1 MKESYID
8 ILHIRRMAFEHIAK
22 IAYENRPIT
31 DIGLEVYDILPGE
44 SATYRENIF
53 RERAVMGERLRMG
66 IGLDARTADKTDAIT
81 EGLDQMD
88 VKERIYHP
96 PLVSVIKIAC
106 EACPENK
113 VTVTD
118 QCKAC
123 IGHPCVNVCPKNAI
137 TYTSEGSIIDQD
149 KCIKCGKCVD
159 ACPYNAI
166 NHQKRPCAESCG
178 VKAIHSDEL
187 GRAQIDSD
195 KCVACGR
202 CISTCPFGAISD
214 KSEIYQLIKAIQ
226 ADKKV
231 YAILAPSF
239 VGQFGPNVSPKQIR
253 EAIKALG
260 FTDVIEVGLGADLT
274 TMNEAHE
281 YLEKVPTGEFPF
293 MGTSCCFS
301 WKMMVRNQFPE
312 INDYISE
319 SSTPMIYTGLQMKKR
334 DPDCKVVFVG
344 PCISKKL
351 EALEEEVAE
360 VIDFVITFEELLG
373 MFLAK
378 GVEPSEIEVEEEMM
392 DASETGRNYA
402 VKGGV
407 AEAVVKRAKEIRPGI
422 DVAVEGADGL
432 SNCVKLA
439 QLAKLG
445 KMDGKLI
452 EGMAC
457 FGGCVG
463 GPGTVVAD
471 TKTGKAV
478 RAFAK
483 ESIYRSPA
491 DNDKI
496 PAEDRPD
503 DEKLKVSEDKE

>member
-8 ILHIRRMAFEHIAK
+8 IINIRRMAFEHIAK

-31 DIGLEVYDILPGE
+31 DIALEVYKILPGE
-44 SATYRENIF
+44 NATYRENIF

-66 IGLDARTADKTDAIT
+66 IGLDARTADKTDAVT
-81 EGLDQMD
+81 AGLDAMD
-88 VKERIYHP
+88 VNERIYHP
-96 PLVSVIKIAC
+96 PLVSVMKIAC
-106 EACPENK
+106 EKCPENK

-118 QCKAC
+118 QCVAC
-123 IGHPCVNVCPKNAI
+123 IGHPCVNVCPKNAV
-137 TYTSEGSIIDQD
+137 TYTSKGSIIDQD
-149 KCIKCGKCVD
+149 KCIKCGKCVE

-187 GRAQIDSD
+187 GRAQIDED
-195 KCVACGR
+195 KCVACGK
-202 CISTCPFGAISD
+202 CISSCPFGAISD

-226 ADKKV
+226 TEKNV
-231 YAILAPSF
+231 YAAIAPSF
-239 VGQFGPNVSPKQIR
+239 VGQFGPNVSPAQIR
-253 EAIKALG
+253 EAIKQLG
-260 FTDVIEVGLGADLT
+260 FKDVIEVGLGADLT

-281 YLEKVPTGEFPF
+281 YIENVPTGEFPF

-301 WKMMVRNQFPE
+301 WKLMVRKKFPE

-319 SSTPMIYTGLQMKKR
+319 SSTPMIYTGLQLKKK

-351 EALEEEVAE
+351 EALEDEVAE

-378 GVEPSEIEVEEEMM
+378 GVEPSEISIDEEMM
-392 DASETGRNYA
+392 DASATGRNYA
-402 VKGGV
+402 VGGGV
-407 AEAVVKRAKEIRPGI
+407 AEAVVKRAQEIRPGI
-422 DVAVEGADGL
+422 KIDVEGADGL
-432 SNCVKLA
+432 ANCVKLA

-457 FGGCVG
+457 MGGCVG
-463 GPGTVVAD
+463 GPGTVVAMA
-471 TKTGKAV
+471 KAAKGV
-478 RAFAK
+478 RSFAK
-483 ESIYRSPA
+483 ESIYKSPA
-491 DNDKI
+491 DNENI

-503 DEKLKVSEDKE
+503 DAKLAVEK

>member
-1 MKESYID
+1 MKDTYID
-8 ILHIRRMAFEHIAK
+8 ILNIRRLAFEHIAK

-31 DIGLEVYDILPGE
+31 DIALEVYDIVPGE
-44 SATYRENIF
+44 EARYRENIF

-66 IGLDARTADKTDAIT
+66 IGLDARTADKTDAVT

-88 VKERIYHP
+88 VNKRIYNP

-123 IGHPCVNVCPKNAI
+123 IGHPCVNVCPKNAV
-137 TYTSEGSIIDQD
+137 TYTAKGAIIDQE
-149 KCIKCGKCVD
+149 KCIKCGKCVN
-159 ACPYNAI
+159 ACPYSAI
-166 NHQKRPCAESCG
+166 NHQKRPCAASCG

-187 GRAQIDSD
+187 GRAQIDPE

-214 KSEIYQLIKAIQ
+214 KSEIYQLIKSIQ
-226 ADKKV
+226 SEKHT

-239 VGQFGPNVSPKQIR
+239 VGQFGPNVSAEQIR
-253 EAIKALG
+253 EAIKQLG
-260 FTDVIEVGLGADLT
+260 FDEVIEVGLGADLT

-281 YLEKVPTGEFPF
+281 YLEEVPTGKIPF

-301 WKMMVRNQFPE
+301 WKMMVRNKFPE
-312 INDYISE
+312 INEYISE
-319 SSTPMIYTGLQMKKR
+319 SSTPMIYTGLQLKKK
-334 DPDCKVVFVG
+334 DPNSEITFIG

-351 EALEEEVAE
+351 EALESEVAE
-360 VIDFVITFEELLG
+360 IIDFVITYEELLG

-378 GVEPSEIEVEEEMM
+378 GIEPSEIEIEDKMM
-392 DASETGRNYA
+392 DASETGRGYA
-402 VKGGV
+402 VSGGV
-407 AEAVVKRAKEIRPGI
+407 AQAVVKRAQEIQPGVKV
-422 DVAVEGADGL
+422 DVENAEGLA
-432 SNCVKLA
+432 NCVKLA

-457 FGGCVG
+457 DGGCVG

-471 TKTGKAV
+471 NKTGKAV
-478 RAFAK
+478 KAFAK
-483 ESIYRSPA
+483 ESVFKSPA
-491 DNDKI
+491 ENTNIPDQDK
-496 PAEDRPD
+496 PD
-503 DEKLKVSEDKE
+503 DQKLKINE

>member
-8 ILHIRRMAFEHIAK
+8 ILNIRRMAFEHIAK

-31 DIGLEVYDILPGE
+31 DIALEVYSILPGE

-66 IGLDARTADKTDAIT
+66 IGLDARTADKTDAAT
-81 EGLDQMD
+81 DGLDKMD

-106 EACPENK
+106 EACPENQ

-123 IGHPCVNVCPKNAI
+123 IGHPCVNVCPKNAV
-137 TYTSEGSIIDQD
+137 TFTAKGSIIDQE
-149 KCIKCGKCVD
+149 KCIKCGKCVE

-166 NHQKRPCAESCG
+166 NHQKRPCATSCG
-178 VKAIHSDEL
+178 VNAIKSDSL
-187 GRAQIDSD
+187 GRAQIDPE

-202 CISTCPFGAISD
+202 CIITCPFGAISD

-226 ADKKV
+226 ADKHL

-239 VGQFGPNVSPKQIR
+239 VGQFGVNVSPEQIK
-253 EAIKALG
+253 EAIKLLG
-260 FTDVIEVGLGADLT
+260 FRDVIEVGLGADLT

-281 YLEKVPTGEFPF
+281 YLEKVPSGEFPF

-312 INDYISE
+312 INEYISE
-319 SSTPMIYTGLQMKKR
+319 SSTPMIYTGLQLKKR
-334 DPDCKVVFVG
+334 DPESKVVFIG

-351 EALEEEVAE
+351 EALEKEVAE
-360 VIDFVITFEELLG
+360 VIDFVITYEELLG

-378 GVEPSEIEVEEEMM
+378 GIEPSEIEISDKMM
-392 DASETGRNYA
+392 DASETGRAYA
-402 VKGGV
+402 VSGGV
-407 AEAVVKRAKEIRPGI
+407 ADAVEKRAKEIMPDI
-422 DVAVEGADGL
+422 KLDIEKAEGL
-432 SNCVKLA
+432 HECFKLA
-439 QLAKLG
+439 QMAKFG
-445 KMDGKLI
+445 KMNGKLI

-457 FGGCVG
+457 SGGCVG
-463 GPGTVVAD
+463 GPGVVRSE
-471 TKTGKAV
+471 TKTAKEV

-483 ESIYRSPA
+483 KSDFKSPA
-491 DNDKI
+491 DNINI
-496 PAEDRPD
+496 PEADRPD
-503 DEKLKVSEDKE
+503 DKKFQKN

>member
-1 MKESYID
+1 MKETYID
-8 ILHIRRMAFEHIAK
+8 ILNIRRAAFEHIAK
-22 IAYENRPIT
+22 IAYENRPLT
-31 DIGLEVYDILPGE
+31 DIGLEVFDILPGQE
-44 SATYRENIF
+44 ATYRENIF
-53 RERAVMGERLRMG
+53 RERAVMGERLRMAL
-66 IGLDARTADKTDAIT
+66 GLDARTADKTDAIVA
-81 EGLDQMD
+81 GLDKVDFDRRM
-88 VKERIYHP
+88 YHP
-96 PLVSVIKIAC
+96 PLVEVIKIAC

-123 IGHPCVNVCPKNAI
+123 IGHPCVNVCPKNAV
-137 TYTSEGSIIDQD
+137 TFTAKGSVIDQE

-178 VKAIHSDEL
+178 VKAIKSDDL
-187 GRAQIDSD
+187 GRAEIIDD

-202 CISTCPFGAISD
+202 CIQTCPFGAISD
-214 KSEIYQLIKAIQ
+214 KSEIYQLIKSIQ
-226 ADKKV
+226 SGRDV
-231 YAILAPSF
+231 YAIIAPSF
-239 VGQFGPNVSPKQIR
+239 VGQFGPNVSAEQIR
-253 EAIKALG
+253 EAIKMLG
-260 FTDVIEVGLGADLT
+260 FKDVIEVGLGADLT

-312 INDYISE
+312 INEYISE
-319 SSTPMIYTGLQMKKR
+319 SSTPMIYTALQLKKR
-334 DPDCKVVFVG
+334 DPECEVVFVG

-360 VIDFVITFEELLG
+360 VVDFVITYEELLG

-378 GVEPSEIEVEEEMM
+378 NIEPSEIEVESKMM

-402 VKGGV
+402 VGGGV
-407 AEAVVKRAKEIRPGI
+407 AEAVVRRAKEIKPDI
-422 DVAVEGADGL
+422 EVAVEGAEGL
-432 SNCVKLA
+432 HACVKLA
-439 QLAKLG
+439 QMAKLG

-457 FGGCVG
+457 MGGCVG
-463 GPGTVVAD
+463 GPGVVIAE
-471 TKTGKAV
+471 TKTAKAV
-478 RAFAK
+478 RNFAK
-483 ESIYRSPA
+483 ESDFRSPA
-491 DNDKI
+491 DNTNI

-503 DEKLKVSEDKE
+503 DEKLMV

>member
-8 ILHIRRMAFEHIAK
+8 ILNIRRMAFEHIAK

-44 SATYRENIF
+44 EARYRENIF
-53 RERAVMGERLRMG
+53 RERAVMGERLRMC

-81 EGLDQMD
+81 DGLDKMD
-88 VKERIYHP
+88 VKERIYNP

-123 IGHPCVNVCPKNAI
+123 IGHPCVNVCPKNAVR
-137 TYTSEGSIIDQD
+137 YTSSGAIIDQE
-149 KCIKCGKCVD
+149 KCIKCSKCVD

-166 NHQKRPCAESCG
+166 NHQKRPCSASCG
-178 VKAIHSDEL
+178 VNAIKLDNL

-202 CISTCPFGAISD
+202 CIITCPFGAISD
-214 KSEIYQLIKAIQ
+214 KSEIYQLIKSIQ
-226 ADKKV
+226 SDNHT

-239 VGQFGPNVSPKQIR
+239 VGQFGVNVSPDQIR
-253 EAIKALG
+253 EAIKMLG
-260 FTDVIEVGLGADLT
+260 FDEVIEVGLGADLT

-281 YLEKVPTGEFPF
+281 YLEEVPTGKIPF

-312 INDYISE
+312 INQYISE
-319 SSTPMIYTGLQMKKR
+319 SSTPMIYTGLQLKKK
-334 DPDCKVVFVG
+334 DPNSKITFIG

-351 EALEEEVAE
+351 EALDPEVAE
-360 VIDFVITFEELLG
+360 VIDFVITYEELLG

-378 GVEPSEIEVEEEMM
+378 GIEPSEINVDQAMM
-392 DASETGRNYA
+392 DASQTGRGYA
-402 VKGGV
+402 VSGGV
-407 AEAVVKRAKEIRPGI
+407 AQAVVKRAEEIRPGI
-422 DVAVEGADGL
+422 KVDVENAEGLA
-432 SNCVKLA
+432 NCVKLA

-445 KMDGKLI
+445 RMDGKLI

-463 GPGTVVAD
+463 GPGTVVAEN
-471 TKTGKAV
+471 KTSKAV
-478 RAFAK
+478 KAFAK
-483 ESIYRSPA
+483 ESIFKSPA
-491 DNDKI
+491 DNTNI
-496 PAEDRPD
+496 PAEDRPN
-503 DEKLKVSEDKE
+503 DENLKTVIK

>member
-8 ILHIRRMAFEHIAK
+8 ILNIRRMAFEHIAR

-31 DIGLEVYDILPGE
+31 DIALEVYNILPGE
-44 SATYRENIF
+44 EARYRENIF

-81 EGLDQMD
+81 DGLDMMD
-88 VKERIYHP
+88 FNERIYNP
-96 PLVSVIKIAC
+96 PLVSVMKIAC

-123 IGHPCVNVCPKNAI
+123 IGHPCVNVCPKNAV
-137 TYTSEGSIIDQD
+137 TYTPNGAIIDQE
-149 KCIKCGKCVD
+149 KCIKCGKCVE

-166 NHQKRPCAESCG
+166 NHQKRPCAAACG
-178 VKAIHSDEL
+178 VNAIKSDEL
-187 GRAQIDSD
+187 GRAEIIED

-202 CISTCPFGAISD
+202 CITTCPFGAISD
-214 KSEIYQLIKAIQ
+214 KSEIYQLVKAIQ
-226 ADKKV
+226 SDNNV
-231 YAILAPSF
+231 YATVAPSF
-239 VGQFGPNVSPKQIR
+239 VGQFGPNVSPEQVR
-253 EAIKALG
+253 EAIKQLG
-260 FTDVIEVGLGADLT
+260 FKDVIEVGLGADLT

-312 INDYISE
+312 INQYISE
-319 SSTPMIYTGLQMKKR
+319 SSTPMIYTGKQIKKYE
-334 DPDCKVVFVG
+334 PEAKVVFVG

-360 VIDFVITFEELLG
+360 VIDFVITYEELLG

-378 GVEPSEIEVEEEMM
+378 GIEPSEIEVEDKMM

-402 VKGGV
+402 VSGGV
-407 AEAVVKRAKEIRPGI
+407 AEAVVKRAKEIQPGI
-422 DVAVEGADGL
+422 EVDVEAAEGLA
-432 SNCVKLA
+432 NCVKLA

-445 KMDGKLI
+445 RMDGKLI

-457 FGGCVG
+457 YGGCVG
-463 GPGTVVAD
+463 GPGTIIAEN
-471 TKTGKAV
+471 KTGKAV

-483 ESIYRSPA
+483 ESEFKSPA
-491 DNDKI
+491 DNTNIPEQDK
-496 PAEDRPD
+496 PN
-503 DEKLKVSEDKE
+503 DEALKAHN

>member
-8 ILHIRRMAFEHIAK
+8 ILNIRRMAFEHIAK

-53 RERAVMGERLRMG
+53 RERAVMGERLRMA
-66 IGLDARTADKTDAIT
+66 IGLEARTADKTDAIT

-88 VKERIYHP
+88 VDRRIYNP
-96 PLVSVIKIAC
+96 PLVEVIKIAC

-118 QCKAC
+118 QCMAC

-137 TYTSEGSIIDQD
+137 TFTAQGSIIDQE

-166 NHQKRPCAESCG
+166 SHQKRPCAESCG
-178 VKAIHSDEL
+178 VKAIKSDEL
-187 GRAQIDSD
+187 GRAEIIED
-195 KCVACGR
+195 KCVACGK
-202 CISTCPFGAISD
+202 CIQTCPFGAISD
-214 KSEIYQLIKAIQ
+214 KSEIYQLIKSIQ
-226 ADKKV
+226 SERDV
-231 YAILAPSF
+231 YAIIAPSF
-239 VGQFGPNVSPKQIR
+239 VGQFGAAVSAEQIR
-253 EAIKALG
+253 EAMKMLG
-260 FTDVIEVGLGADLT
+260 FKDVIEVGLGADLT

-301 WKMMVRNQFPE
+301 WKLMVRNQFPE

-319 SSTPMIYTGLQMKKR
+319 SSTPMIYTALQIKKK
-334 DPDCKVVFVG
+334 DPNCEVVFVG

-360 VIDFVITFEELLG
+360 VVDFVITYEELLG

-378 GVEPSEIEVEEEMM
+378 GIEPSEIEVSETMM
-392 DASETGRNYA
+392 DASQTGRKYA
-402 VKGGV
+402 VGGGV
-407 AEAVVKRAKEIRPGI
+407 AEAVIKRAQEIQPGI
-422 DVAVEGADGL
+422 KVDVEAAEGLHA
-432 SNCVKLA
+432 CVKLA
-439 QLAKLG
+439 QMAKLG
-445 KMDGKLI
+445 RMDGKLI

-457 FGGCVG
+457 LGGCVG
-463 GPGTVVAD
+463 GPGVVID
-471 TKTGKAV
+471 ERKTAKAV
-478 RAFAK
+478 TAFSK
-483 ESIYRSPA
+483 ESEFKSPA
-491 DNDKI
+491 DNIHI
-496 PAEDRPD
+496 PDEDRPD
-503 DEKLKVSEDKE
+503 DEKFMV

>member
-8 ILHIRRMAFEHIAK
+8 ILNIRRMAFEHIAK

-31 DIGLEVYDILPGE
+31 DIALEVYDILPGE
-44 SATYRENIF
+44 EASYRENIF

-66 IGLDARTADKTDAIT
+66 IGLDARTANQTEAIT
-81 EGLDQMD
+81 EGLDKMD
-88 VKERIYHP
+88 VNERIYNP

-123 IGHPCVNVCPKNAI
+123 IGHPCVNVCPKNAV
-137 TYTSEGSIIDQD
+137 TYTPDGAIIDQE
-149 KCIKCGKCVD
+149 KCIKCGKCVT

-166 NHQKRPCAESCG
+166 NHQKRPCAASCG
-178 VKAIHSDEL
+178 VNAIHSDEL
-187 GRAQIDSD
+187 GRAQIDPD
-195 KCVACGR
+195 KCVACGK

-214 KSEIYQLIKAIQ
+214 KSEIYQLIKSIQ
-226 ADKKV
+226 SDNHT

-239 VGQFGPNVSPKQIR
+239 VGQFGPNVSAEQIR
-253 EAIKALG
+253 EAIKELG
-260 FTDVIEVGLGADLT
+260 FDEVIEVGLGADLT

-281 YLEKVPTGEFPF
+281 YLEEVPTGKIPF

-301 WKMMVRNQFPE
+301 WKLMVRNQFPE

-319 SSTPMIYTGLQMKKR
+319 SSTPMIYTGLQLKKK
-334 DPDCKVVFVG
+334 DPNSKITFIG

-351 EALEEEVAE
+351 EALEPDVAE
-360 VIDFVITFEELLG
+360 VIDFVITYEELLG

-378 GVEPSEIEVEEEMM
+378 GIEPAEIEVDEQMM

-402 VKGGV
+402 VSGGV
-407 AEAVVKRAKEIRPGI
+407 AEAVVKRAQEIQPGI
-422 DVAVEGADGL
+422 KVDIENAEGLD
-432 SNCVKLA
+432 NCVKLA
-439 QLAKLG
+439 NLAKLG
-445 KMDGKLI
+445 RMDGKLI

-457 FGGCVG
+457 LGGCVG
-463 GPGTVVAD
+463 GPGTIVD
-471 TKTGKAV
+471 DKKTGKAV
-478 RAFAK
+478 KAFAK
-483 ESIYRSPA
+483 ESIFKSPA
-491 DNDKI
+491 DNTNIPDEDK
-496 PAEDRPD
+496 PN
-503 DEKLKVSEDKE
+503 DEVLKVEQ

>member
-8 ILHIRRMAFEHIAK
+8 ILNIRRMAFEHIAK

-31 DIGLEVYDILPGE
+31 DIALEVYDILPGE
-44 SATYRENIF
+44 EKSYRENIF

-66 IGLDARTADKTDAIT
+66 IGLDARTANQTEAIT
-81 EGLDQMD
+81 EGLDKMD
-88 VKERIYHP
+88 VNERIYNP

-123 IGHPCVNVCPKNAI
+123 IGHPCVNVCPKNAV
-137 TYTSEGSIIDQD
+137 TYTAEGAIIDQE
-149 KCIKCGKCVD
+149 KCIKCGKCVT

-166 NHQKRPCAESCG
+166 NHQKRPCAVSCG
-178 VKAIHSDEL
+178 VNAIHSDEL
-187 GRAQIDSD
+187 GRAQIDAD
-195 KCVACGR
+195 KCVACGK

-214 KSEIYQLIKAIQ
+214 KSEIYQLIKSIQ
-226 ADKKV
+226 SENHT

-239 VGQFGPNVSPKQIR
+239 VGQFGPNVSAEQIR
-253 EAIKALG
+253 EAIKELG
-260 FTDVIEVGLGADLT
+260 FDEVIEVGLGADLT

-281 YLEKVPTGEFPF
+281 YLEEVPTGKIPF

-319 SSTPMIYTGLQMKKR
+319 SSTPMIYTGLQLKKR
-334 DPDCKVVFVG
+334 DPNCEITFIG

-351 EALEEEVAE
+351 EALEPEVAE
-360 VIDFVITFEELLG
+360 VIDFVITYEELLG

-378 GVEPSEIEVEEEMM
+378 GIEPSEIEVDGVMM

-402 VKGGV
+402 NGGGV
-407 AEAVVKRAKEIRPGI
+407 AEAVVRRAKEIKLGI
-422 DVAVEGADGL
+422 EVDVEAAEGLA
-432 SNCVKLA
+432 NCVKLA
-439 QLAKLG
+439 QMAKLG
-445 KMDGKLI
+445 RMDGKLI

-457 FGGCVG
+457 QGGCVG
-463 GPGTVVAD
+463 GPGVVIAD
-471 TKTGKAV
+471 KKTSKAV
-478 RAFAK
+478 KAFSKASDFK
-483 ESIYRSPA
+483 SPA
-491 DNDKI
+491 DNINI

-503 DEKLKVSEDKE
+503 DTKLQ

>member
-1 MKESYID
+1 MKDTYID
-8 ILHIRRMAFEHIAK
+8 ILNIRRMAFEHIAR

-31 DIGLEVYDILPGE
+31 DIAREVYDIVPGE
-44 SATYRENIF
+44 ESRYRENIF

-66 IGLDARTADKTDAIT
+66 IGLDARTADKTDAVT
-81 EGLDQMD
+81 AGLDKMD
-88 VKERIYHP
+88 VAERIYNP

-123 IGHPCVNVCPKNAI
+123 IGHPCVNVCPKNAV
-137 TYTSEGSIIDQD
+137 TYTENGAIIDQE
-149 KCIKCGKCVD
+149 KCIKCGKCVT

-166 NHQKRPCAESCG
+166 NHQKRPCAASCG
-178 VKAIHSDEL
+178 VNAIHSDDL
-187 GRAQIDSD
+187 GRAEIDED
-195 KCVACGR
+195 KCVACGK

-214 KSEIYQLIKAIQ
+214 KSEIYQLIKSIQ
-226 ADKKV
+226 SDKHT

-239 VGQFGPNVSPKQIR
+239 VGQFGPNVSAEQIR
-253 EAIKALG
+253 EAIKQLG
-260 FTDVIEVGLGADLT
+260 FDEVIEVGLGADLT

-281 YLEKVPTGEFPF
+281 YLEEVPTGKIPF

-312 INDYISE
+312 INEYISE
-319 SSTPMIYTGLQMKKR
+319 SSTPMIYTGLQLKKK
-334 DPDCKVVFVG
+334 DSNSEVTFIG

-351 EALEEEVAE
+351 EALEPEVAE

-378 GVEPSEIEVEEEMM
+378 GIEPAEIEIEDEMM

-402 VKGGV
+402 VSGGV
-407 AEAVVKRAKEIRPGI
+407 AEAVVKRAQEIRPGI
-422 DVAVEGADGL
+422 EIDVENAEGLA
-432 SNCVKLA
+432 NCVKLA

-445 KMDGKLI
+445 KKDGKLI

-457 FGGCVG
+457 QGGCVG
-463 GPGTVVAD
+463 GPGTVVAKN
-471 TKTGKAV
+471 KTGKAV
-478 RAFAK
+478 KTFAK
-483 ESIYRSPA
+483 ESIFKSPA
-491 DNDKI
+491 ENTNIPDQDK
-496 PAEDRPD
+496 PD
-503 DEKLKVSEDKE
+503 DKKLSISE